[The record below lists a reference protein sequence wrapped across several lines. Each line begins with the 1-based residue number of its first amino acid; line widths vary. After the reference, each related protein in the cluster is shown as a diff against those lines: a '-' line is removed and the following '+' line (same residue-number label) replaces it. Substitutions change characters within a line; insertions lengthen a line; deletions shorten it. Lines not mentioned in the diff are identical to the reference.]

1 MNDQDYLPTLS
12 RRQEELLAM
21 IVRAYS
27 ENAEP
32 VSSKYLAEQSHIQF
46 SSATVRNE
54 MAHLEEL
61 GYISAP
67 HTSAGRVPTTRGF
80 RYIVRGLMD
89 QAILA
94 APEQLVLTQKL
105 NAAPNALDHWM
116 KQVATLLARTSASA
130 SLVTSP
136 SAQQSRFKHVELIS
150 IQGRLALM
158 VLVLQGGIVHQRML
172 NLTEPLSQPRLS
184 ELANRINAQCSDL
197 NAGQMRVRARGVSEL
212 EREVIE
218 MAADVVQRSVNQPSQ
233 TVYQDGL
240 SDIIKSFP
248 DQDAA
253 QQAVRVYEEPAFLD
267 LIVREVL
274 DPDNANGVQ
283 VIIAGDGRYEEVNQL
298 SIVISRY
305 GERGGLNGAL
315 GVFGPMN
322 LDYGRAISTVRFLA
336 AKITDKLAD
345 LTGVSE
351 ASVSEDS
358 EEAGL

>member
-1 MNDQDYLPTLS
+1 MTDHDYLPLLT
-12 RRQEELLAM
+12 RRQEELLTM

-32 VSSKYLAEQSHIQF
+32 ISSKYLAEQPHILF

-54 MAHLEEL
+54 MALLEEL

-89 QAILA
+89 QAILG
-94 APEQLVLTQKL
+94 APEQWILTQKL
-105 NAAPNALDHWM
+105 NAAPNALDQWM
-116 KQVATLLARTSASA
+116 KQVATLLARNSAGA
-130 SLVTSP
+130 SIVTSP
-136 SAQQSRFKHVELIS
+136 AAEQSRFKHVELIS

-172 NLTEPLSQPRLS
+172 NLAEPLTQPRLS
-184 ELANRINAQCSDL
+184 ELANRINALCRDL
-197 NAGQMRVRARGVSEL
+197 NAIQMSVKARGVSEL

-218 MAADVVQRSVNQPSQ
+218 MAADVAQRGVNQPSQ

-240 SDIIKSFP
+240 SDIIKTFP
-248 DQDAA
+248 DQDGA

-267 LIVREVL
+267 VIVREVL
-274 DPDNANGVQ
+274 DPDNQQGVQ

-305 GERGGLNGAL
+305 GERRGLHGAL

-345 LTGVSE
+345 LTQTDPPPVSDQRE
-351 ASVSEDS
+351 
-358 EEAGL
+358 